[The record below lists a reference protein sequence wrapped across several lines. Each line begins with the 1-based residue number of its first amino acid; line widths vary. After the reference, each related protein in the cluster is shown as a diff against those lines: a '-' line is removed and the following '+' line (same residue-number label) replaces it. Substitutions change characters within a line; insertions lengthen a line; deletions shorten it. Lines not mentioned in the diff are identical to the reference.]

1 MHHARAEQKGALG
14 SSGCAQVLTYIHHL
28 NAADYEPVSAVNT
41 IVMHFLTRMQVP
53 LCVGVLGLFGRRAC
67 NWLSCSSRALQH
79 SRREDDRWG
88 KRALSQWRES
98 VARAARMKQPL
109 IEFYFKPEQQTA
121 GFKRLGFK
129 TRPAW
134 ELGDSI
140 RKKSVKYWLTKK
152 KSMNCFKCSIIELHL
167 CCSFWVILDKYE
179 HFSVTRIYTGMIH
192 DGVSKVDDVSFKWI
206 FFSLVSLFYHTH
218 CSWVNGVY
226 SCLSCDATLKLG
238 CGHAVKQQNA
248 WLECIQLEKTWANS
262 RLLNHSVTCW
272 CNKKEILVLSQ
283 SITRVS
289 LADQTIDRCILLL
302 QVINPSMK

>member
-206 FFSLVSLFYHTH
+206 FF
-218 CSWVNGVY
+218 
-226 SCLSCDATLKLG
+226 LSY
-238 CGHAVKQQNA
+238 QPF
-248 WLECIQLEKTWANS
+248 
-262 RLLNHSVTCW
+262 
-272 CNKKEILVLSQ
+272 LSY
-283 SITRVS
+283 T
-289 LADQTIDRCILLL
+289 LLL
-302 QVINPSMK
+302 SEWCLFLPFLWCHIKTGLRACCETTKCLTGMYPTGKDLGK